1 MQHSTQIPEIDKL
14 HDFHSFA
21 WHCALQED
29 GHELLT
35 LVRIDG
41 NVPPFPEHFLPPTYA
56 LEFVVRGT
64 IRGAINQKPVEILPG
79 SCAFYLADS
88 VLGKAEISDDC
99 EIYVMGF
106 TTQFAEA
113 LNLKIPQT
121 YLSQLF
127 LSPTWRISEQ
137 QMTIVMH
144 YVDLLRTL
152 IEQQQTTAVINL
164 VRSLLYFLTEDY
176 AVHPR
181 QTHSLSRAE
190 QISGQYL
197 SLVELHCREQHTVEW
212 YASQISIAPKYL
224 SNVVKQTLGIS
235 PNACIDKVL
244 TRQAKSLLFSTSLSV
259 QQIAYRLGFQNQSH
273 FGTFFRRQT
282 GLSPKAFKQNL
293 K

>member
-1 MQHSTQIPEIDKL
+1 MQHSTQIPEITKL
-14 HDFHSFA
+14 QDFHSFA

-56 LEFVVRGT
+56 LEFLVKGT
-64 IRGAINQKPVEILPG
+64 IRGAINQKPVEIQPN

-106 TTQFAEA
+106 TTLFAEA

-127 LSPTWRISEQ
+127 LSPVWRISEQ
-137 QMTIVMH
+137 QMTIVLH
-144 YVDLLRTL
+144 YVALLRAL
-152 IEQQQTTAVINL
+152 VEQQQTTAVINL

-176 AVHPR
+176 AVHPQ
-181 QTHSLSRAE
+181 QTHKLSRAE
-190 QISGQYL
+190 QICGQYL
-197 SLVELHCREQHTVEW
+197 SLVEVHCREQHSVKW